1 MAYDVSTTYNLE
13 EEVDVAPT
21 QIGEFATFWEF
32 TDEHLNDLFDE
43 IEKDLRSY
51 PLMDR
56 TE

>member
-21 QIGEFATFWEF
+21 QIGEFATFGEF